1 MARLPR
7 LEMAGA
13 HYHVTSRGVER
24 RTIFRDDS
32 DCEKFVELLG
42 WTATHF
48 GWRVHA
54 WVLMGNHYH
63 LLIETTQGNL
73 SRSMQRLNQR
83 YSVAFNRRHRRVGT
97 FFQGRFKAMLVEW
110 DEAGLEVSRYV
121 HLNPVRVKALG
132 MSRSQQDE
140 RRHGPQAGE
149 RQKPEVVRARLEK
162 LRSYP
167 WSSLRAYAGF
177 ESTRH
182 GWTKVPLWRRFALR
196 EREARRSMNGKQA
209 RRTSVGWRKR
219 SAKTGKRV
227 HGRSSGRAWYWAPKR
242 SWRKSTSV

>member
-1 MARLPR
+1 MQVGMARQPR

-48 GWRVHA
+48 GWRVYA

-182 GWTKVPLWRRFALR
+182 GWTKVPL
-196 EREARRSMNGKQA
+196 
-209 RRTSVGWRKR
+209 
-219 SAKTGKRV
+219 
-227 HGRSSGRAWYWAPKR
+227 
-242 SWRKSTSV
+242 